1 MYQKGSEVDA
11 PLYMISVAAR
21 MVNLHPQTLRHYEKI
36 GLVEPARSA
45 GGTRMYSP
53 RNIEK
58 LKKISRLIENLGVNL
73 AGVEVILKMSKQ
85 IEELQS
91 KIKAIEAQYQ
101 DEIQKIPQI
110 FIEEGPIHTHTLR
123 LPKPTA
129 K

>member
-1 MYQKGSEVDA
+1 MYQNASEVDA

-36 GLVEPARSA
+36 GLVEPARSP

-53 RNIEK
+53 RNIQKLRKITELMEK
-58 LKKISRLIENLGVNL
+58 LGVNL
-73 AGVEVILKMSKQ
+73 AGVEVILNMSKQ

-91 KIKAIEAQYQ
+91 KIRTIEAQYQ
-101 DEIQKIPQI
+101 DEIQKNHQI
-110 FIEEGPIHTHTLR
+110 FIEEPSIHTR
-123 LPKPTA
+123 RFPKSIS

>member
-1 MYQKGSEVDA
+1 MYQKNSEGDE

-36 GLVEPARSA
+36 GLIEPSRSP

-53 RNIEK
+53 RNIQK
-58 LKKISRLIENLGVNL
+58 LKKITGLIENLGVNL

-85 IEELQS
+85 IEELQR
-91 KIKAIEAQYQ
+91 KIKTIEAEYQ
-101 DEIQKIPQI
+101 DEINKMRQT
-110 FIEEGPIHTHTLR
+110 FIEDQSLHRLR
-123 LPKPTA
+123 LPKPTS